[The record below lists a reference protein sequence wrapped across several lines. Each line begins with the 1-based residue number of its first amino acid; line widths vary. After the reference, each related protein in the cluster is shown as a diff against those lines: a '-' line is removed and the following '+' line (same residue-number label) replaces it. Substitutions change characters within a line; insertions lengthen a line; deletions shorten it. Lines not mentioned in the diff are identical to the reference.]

1 MRVCIDTNVLVQL
14 FGWNQVGRSIRD
26 ALLTGRIELAIS
38 NEILFGSGYKPR
50 PITPQEFIQA
60 HL

>member
-14 FGWNQVGRSIRD
+14 FDPLI
-26 ALLTGRIELAIS
+26 
-38 NEILFGSGYKPR
+38 GSGYKPQ
-50 PITPQEFIQA
+50 PITPQEFIQT